1 MYLTKTF
8 VKSSQP
14 QEPLS
19 KEFVKIPHRLW
30 VSTSLVVRNFG
41 SYPCQNFGNFTLKRL
56 PKQIINW
63 PIGLFS
69 SVLLITFQ
77 WLQFLKLNI
86 FHTQH
91 TYYNVLCF
99 NYWSFSF
106 GIGSDFDLAMNV
118 GFGIGSGFGLAIIVS
133 FWYRFLFKF
142 IVFKL
147 KFLKIAKMFKSR
159 KYL

>member
-1 MYLTKTF
+1 MYLMYLTKTF
-8 VKSSQP
+8 VKSSQLKEP
-14 QEPLS
+14 QNNWLNS
-19 KEFVKIPHRLW
+19 RLG
-30 VSTSLVVRNFG
+30 VSTNLVVRNFG
-41 SYPCQNFGNFTLKRL
+41 SYPCRNFGNFTLKRL
-56 PKQIINW
+56 PKQIINL

-86 FHTQH
+86 FNTQH

-118 GFGIGSGFGLAIIVS
+118 GFRIGSGFGLAIIVGFGIGS
-133 FWYRFLFKF
+133 YSSSLY
-142 IVFKL
+142 
-147 KFLKIAKMFKSR
+147 SN
-159 KYL
+159 